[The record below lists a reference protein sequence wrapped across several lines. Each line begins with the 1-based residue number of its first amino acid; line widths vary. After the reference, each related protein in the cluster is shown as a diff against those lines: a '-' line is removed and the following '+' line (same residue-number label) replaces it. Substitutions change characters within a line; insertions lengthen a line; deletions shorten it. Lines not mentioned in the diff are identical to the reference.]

1 MNGLLA
7 GFVSFGFTNIDMRH
21 LGIIIVLLGL
31 TSTAFAQGPFL
42 QEKVEAAWSNTVVPG
57 TRIVKFVDESHGD
70 ITSWKW
76 DFGDGTFSTER
87 NPVHVYAV
95 DGANNG
101 VTLYVSGPGGES
113 RLSRILDAGAFGN
126 AGTSRSLFWRADS
139 LQVDEIV
146 SQEAVQYSK
155 VGHHGP
161 AVENAWS
168 AFRIYFN
175 DSGAI
180 DVYSKG
186 NSGPELD
193 RYHWYPTEEQQAS
206 ESAGVDEYLVGK
218 TVGLGGIA
226 LWDGKQEVKL
236 VATKGRTARVGKT
249 SDGSYAEI
257 VAYGV
262 MCRNK
267 SYDISIRVD
276 VFDGDRVAKV
286 TAKELNGKKVRFLT
300 GVNYHPEESVVQG
313 RGYAAV
319 WGVHPADV
327 AQDPAPIGAAILYDA
342 RTFPSVTRTEDMVRL
357 VSRPSVSVSTRIA
370 AASANEPGLN
380 TEELFLSFINSL

>member
-1 MNGLLA
+1 
-7 GFVSFGFTNIDMRH
+7 MRH
-21 LGIIIVLLGL
+21 LCILIALLGL
-31 TSTAFAQGPFL
+31 SSAMFAQTSSP
-42 QEKVEAAWSNTVVPG
+42 QSKAEAAWSHSVVPG
-57 TRIVKFVDESHGD
+57 TRIVIFKDESRGNV
-70 ITSWKW
+70 TSWRW
-76 DFGDGTFSTER
+76 DFGDGVFSAER
-87 NPVHVYAV
+87 NPVHIYAE
-95 DGANNG
+95 DGAHND
-101 VTLYVSGPGGES
+101 VTLSVSGPGGES
-113 RLSRILDAGAFGN
+113 RLSKALDAGALGG

-236 VATKGRTARVGKT
+236 VATNGRTARVGKT
-249 SDGSYAEI
+249 QEGSYAEI

-327 AQDPAPIGAAILYDA
+327 AQDPAPIGATILYDA
-342 RTFPSVTRTEDMVRL
+342 RVFPSVTRTENMVQL
-357 VSRPSVSVSTRIA
+357 VSRPSASVSTRIA
-370 AASANEPGLN
+370 AASANEPVLN
-380 TEELFLSFINSL
+380 TEELFLSFIKAL

>member
-1 MNGLLA
+1 
-7 GFVSFGFTNIDMRH
+7 MRH
-21 LGIIIVLLGL
+21 LCIIIALLGL
-31 TSTAFAQGPFL
+31 SSAMFAQTSSP
-42 QEKVEAAWSNTVVPG
+42 QSKAEAAWSHSVVPG
-57 TRIVKFVDESHGD
+57 TRIVIFKDESHG
-70 ITSWKW
+70 IVTSWKW
-76 DFGDGTFSTER
+76 DFGDGTFSAER
-87 NPVHVYAV
+87 NPVHIYAE
-95 DGANNG
+95 DGAHND
-101 VTLYVSGPGGES
+101 VTLSVSGPGGES
-113 RLSRILDAGAFGN
+113 RLSKALDAGALGG

-139 LQVDEIV
+139 LQVGEIV

-236 VATKGRTARVGKT
+236 VATNGRTARVGKT

-342 RTFPSVTRTEDMVRL
+342 RTFPSVTMTENMVQL
-357 VSRPSVSVSTRIA
+357 VSRPSASVSTRIA
-370 AASANEPGLN
+370 AASANEPVLN
-380 TEELFLSFINSL
+380 TEELFLSFIKAL